1 VGRHRI
7 NNIAT
12 IFDKIWNFINDQPT
26 ATLTGLQTTGG
37 KGFSCQAK
45 ITRDQRKYI
54 SLPHSNRVYESDWG
68 YYFNDMGKEGQRIG
82 QYSIPINERFIESK
96 KA

>member
-54 SLPHSNRVYESDWG
+54 SLPHSNRVYESDWAITSMIWAKRVKG
-68 YYFNDMGKEGQRIG
+68 SG
-82 QYSIPINERFIESK
+82 SIVFR
-96 KA
+96 